1 MFVSNIFKFK
11 VFKYIYKM
19 SIQTLNNTE
28 VEEYSSIS
36 EYLFNKH
43 NKEGVRLNL
52 NVEKELTKIRKEADG
67 MERKLNQLYMRMSIL
82 EEKDMP
88 KNFTVCFIND
98 DYVQEKV
105 EDKKESKK
113 NNTEDGF
120 ITVKNKRDARKEK
133 KKLNR

>member
-1 MFVSNIFKFK
+1 
-11 VFKYIYKM
+11 M

-98 DYVQEKV
+98 D
-105 EDKKESKK
+105 
-113 NNTEDGF
+113 
-120 ITVKNKRDARKEK
+120 
-133 KKLNR
+133 